1 MFSTFKLKH
10 AGSSPHIHASG
21 HVLCRPGS
29 TFGLEQVTQR
39 IYETARKAQS
49 EHYTRSTSHWT
60 MHASTVFEERTKLQS
75 SINEVA
81 AAGRIFNADR
91 FD

>member
-1 MFSTFKLKH
+1 MQARQYIWIRTSNTKKN
-10 AGSSPHIHASG
+10 
-21 HVLCRPGS
+21 
-29 TFGLEQVTQR
+29 
-39 IYETARKAQS
+39 ETACKAQS

-75 SINEVA
+75 SIDEVA